1 MPTGGCDAVP
11 EVARPAPDAPSP
23 PMLADAA
30 LLGELAPPPL
40 PLARQKELYEI
51 NKLLHMELISCYII
65 QKTRNAELEDKSS
78 EFEHES
84 IMTYHNL
91 NISKKSLND

>member
-1 MPTGGCDAVP
+1 VDPPLP

-23 PMLADAA
+23 PMLTDAA
-30 LLGELAPPPL
+30 LLGESAPPPL

>member
-1 MPTGGCDAVP
+1 MPTGGCDVVP
-11 EVARPAPDAPSP
+11 EVARPAPGAPSP

-30 LLGELAPPPL
+30 LLGESAPPPL

-65 QKTRNAELEDKSS
+65 QIEYADMICVNT
-78 EFEHES
+78 
-84 IMTYHNL
+84 TYNL
-91 NISKKSLND
+91 QIKQTGCMKRG